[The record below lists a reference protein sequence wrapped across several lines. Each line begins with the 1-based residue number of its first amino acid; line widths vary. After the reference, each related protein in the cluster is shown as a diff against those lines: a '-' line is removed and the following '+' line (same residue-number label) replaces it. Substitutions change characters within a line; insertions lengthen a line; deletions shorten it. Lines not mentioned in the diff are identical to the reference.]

1 VSVSVDARALGDEF
15 AQRADPY
22 RRELLAHCYR
32 MLGSLHDAED
42 VVQETLIRA
51 WRGYEGFDG
60 RSSIRTWLYRIA
72 TNACL
77 TALQSRHHRVLPS
90 GLATATD
97 GSESTNLS
105 RVDGVPWLG
114 PIPSARVSER
124 PDDPA
129 TIVAIRDSTRLA
141 LVAAFQRLPAR
152 QRAVLLL
159 VEVVGYRT
167 AEAAEFLDI
176 SAAAARSLLQRARAT
191 VAGEESADP
200 RRADVAADDAVLGR
214 YLAAFEAADTAA
226 IAALLR
232 EDIAYEMPPVRTWFR
247 GRAAVVDHLVRRVF
261 NRARRSVATSANGY
275 PAAATYVQDGKGAF
289 VPHAIHVLETDGGSI
304 ARIVVFLDATMFPSF
319 GLPTSLPATVAS

>member
-1 VSVSVDARALGDEF
+1 MSADAHVLDDEF
-15 AQRADPY
+15 VQRADPY

-51 WRGYEGFDG
+51 WRGYENFDG

-90 GLATATD
+90 GLGTATD
-97 GSESTNLS
+97 GSATTNLS
-105 RVDGVPWLG
+105 RVDGVPWLD
-114 PIPSARVSER
+114 PIPSGQLSER
-124 PDDPA
+124 WDDPA

-141 LVAAFQRLPAR
+141 LLAAFQRLPPR

-159 VEVVGYRT
+159 VEVVGYRP
-167 AEAAEFLDI
+167 AEAAEFLAI

-191 VAGEESADP
+191 LAADEPSDVRSPAIAG
-200 RRADVAADDAVLGR
+200 ADDAVLDR
-214 YLAAFEAADTAA
+214 YMAAFEAADTAA

-232 EDIAYEMPPVRTWFR
+232 EDIAYEMPPIRTWFR

-261 NRARRSVATSANGY
+261 NRPRRAIPTSANGY
-275 PAAATYVQDGKGAF
+275 PALATYAEDGDGGF
-289 VPHAIHVLETDGGSI
+289 VAHAIHVLETDGESI
-304 ARIVVFLDATMFPSF
+304 ARIVVFLNPTMFPSF
-319 GLPTSLPATVAS
+319 GLPASLPASVTS